1 MESRRSN
8 RWRILRPLLDQVL
21 ELPPAARAEWLEVFR
36 QSEPALAADLVSL
49 LGSEAELDRTGFLG
63 EEGRRSLK
71 DLLRIDLPDDDAPD
85 GPRPGGDG
93 R

>member
-21 ELPPAARAEWLEVFR
+21 ELPPAARGEWLETLR
-36 QSEPALAADLVSL
+36 QSEPALAADLESL

-63 EEGRRSLK
+63 EEGRRSLR
-71 DLLRIDLPDDDAPD
+71 DLMRIDLPEDGPAADSSPD
-85 GPRPGGDG
+85 GGST
-93 R
+93 

>member
-21 ELPPAARAEWLEVFR
+21 ELPPAARAEWLSALR
-36 QSEPALAADLVSL
+36 DTEPGLAADLESL

-63 EEGRRSLK
+63 EEGRRSLR
-71 DLLRIDLPDDDAPD
+71 DLIRIDLPEEAGPENPATD
-85 GPRPGGDG
+85 GEAR
-93 R
+93 

>member
-21 ELPPAARAEWLEVFR
+21 ELPPAARADWLAALRE
-36 QSEPALAADLVSL
+36 SEPALAADLESL

-63 EEGRRSLK
+63 EEGRKSLR
-71 DLLRIDLPDDDAPD
+71 DLLKIDLPEDAPPADAPPD
-85 GPRPGGDG
+85 GGSS
-93 R
+93 